1 MNEAMEIWD
10 LLEKKSGE
18 RKDGDEG
25 SEKSAKGEDLFP
37 KPDLVLAW
45 QRILQGENLGEVVE
59 LVGGGD
65 KAVGLE
71 GVQDGLVV
79 HDPKISCDGV
89 TVVVVDFDASQ
100 VRFVGLG

>member
-1 MNEAMEIWD
+1 MNEAMDIGD

-18 RKDGDEG
+18 WEDGDEG
-25 SEKSAKGEDLFP
+25 SEKSATGEELFP

-45 QRILQGENLGEVVE
+45 QRVLQGENFGEVVE

-71 GVQDGLVV
+71 GVQDGFVMD
-79 HDPKISCDGV
+79 DPKISGGGV
-89 TVVVVDFDASQ
+89 SVVVIDFDAS
-100 VRFVGLG
+100 

>member
-10 LLEKKSGE
+10 LLEEKSGE
-18 RKDGDEG
+18 WEDGDEG
-25 SEKSAKGEDLFP
+25 SEKCAKGEDLFP

-45 QRILQGENLGEVVE
+45 QGILEDKNLGEVVE

-71 GVQDGLVV
+71 GVQDGFVV
-79 HDPKISCDGV
+79 HDPKISCGDV
-89 TVVVVDFDASQ
+89 PVLMVDLDAS
-100 VRFVGLG
+100 

>member
-10 LLEKKSGE
+10 LLEKKLGE
-18 RKDGDEG
+18 RQDGYEG
-25 SEKSAKGEDLFP
+25 SEKCAKGEELFP

-45 QRILQGENLGEVVE
+45 QRILEGENLGEVVE

-71 GVQDGLVV
+71 GVQDGFVMD
-79 HDPKISCDGV
+79 DPKISGGGV
-89 TVVVVDFDASQ
+89 SVAVVDFDASQ
-100 VRFVGLG
+100 VRFIGLG